1 MSCLITPFHLF
12 WGEWPSG
19 SRRYIQNWKDP
30 SSNAT
35 RCLIGLWDPT
45 LLWGPPVTFGLN
57 KYQNGVIN
65 TRLLRLPIDSGPKLA
80 LGQPN
85 SRWKIIIENKNGKYW
100 INENPSACISNLS
113 RVPMFCSNRF
123 IISKDHFPHTDWNPR
138 FNPKHIITFVWTS
151 MWHVGKKRRLL
162 PQAVT
167 YDHHA
172 SSDIPFQSSSLTL
185 L

>member
-1 MSCLITPFHLF
+1 MFTPFHLF
-12 WGEWPSG
+12 WGEWPIG
-19 SRRYIQNWKDP
+19 SRRYIQSWKDP
-30 SSNAT
+30 SSNST

-57 KYQNGVIN
+57 KCQNGVIN

-113 RVPMFCSNRF
+113 RVPVFYSNRF
-123 IISKDHFPHTDWNPR
+123 IIPKNHFPHTDWNPR

-167 YDHHA
+167 YDHHV